1 MNNNNDAGDQPYSAT
16 VYHDGECPICNVE
29 INQMKRLDKRKRV
42 KWVDISKDQAALD
55 AAGLTYQQTMDRIH
69 VQDANQVMQTG
80 VKGFLAVWEHLPYF
94 RRMVPIVK
102 RTPLLMPLMEWGY
115 VLFAKYRL
123 KLTGKTMAK
132 AASTETTTNPENNAS
147 NVTQSGVTQ
156 LDSKHYLITGGS
168 GFIGSHLIPKLL
180 SENNTVTV
188 LTRSPAKTLSQF
200 NKTVEVIDDLASLDA
215 SMHFDVVINLAGQ
228 GIADKR
234 WSEKVIQQLF
244 DSRLMTTRALIDFM
258 QRATHKPELFIS
270 GSATGFYGLRDDEV
284 LSETGSGDSSFSSEL
299 CAEWEDEAKAAEALG
314 IRCCYLRTG
323 IVLGNGGA
331 LSKMLPPFKFGLGGP
346 MGDGKQWM
354 SWIHMDDLIGII
366 NHIVKNPKISGPVN
380 GTAPNPVTNKE
391 FATTLGKALK
401 RPAFIPL
408 PGFVLKLLMGE
419 MGEELLL
426 SGHRVVPA
434 KMTVSGYSFIHEQL
448 ESALT
453 DVVNKKS

>member
-1 MNNNNDAGDQPYSAT
+1 MINNSKTDTESYSAT

-29 INQMKRLDKRKRV
+29 INAMKRIDKTK
-42 KWVDISKDQAALD
+42 KINWVDISKDQAALD
-55 AAGLTYQQTMDRIH
+55 AAGLSYQQTMDRIH
-69 VQDANQVMQTG
+69 VQDENQVMQTG
-80 VKGFLAVWEHLPYF
+80 ANGFLSIWQHLPYF
-94 RRMVPIVK
+94 RRLVPVFK
-102 RTPLLMPLMEWGY
+102 HTPFLLPLMEWCY

-123 KLTGKTMAK
+123 KLTGRNMVNSVAHQN
-132 AASTETTTNPENNAS
+132 SENVTS
-147 NVTQSGVTQ
+147 HPTQSGVSQ

-188 LTRSPAKTLSQF
+188 LTRTPAKTLAQF
-200 NKTVEVIDDLASLDA
+200 NNTIAVIDDLSALDA
-215 SMHFDVVINLAGQ
+215 HKRFDVIINLAGQ

-244 DSRLMTTRALIDFM
+244 DSRLLTTRALVEFM
-258 QRATHKPELFIS
+258 QRAVFKPELFIS

-284 LSETGSGDSSFSSEL
+284 LSETASGDSSFSSEL

-346 MGDGKQWM
+346 MGSGKQWM

-366 NHIVKNPKISGPVN
+366 GHIVKSPKVSGPVN
-380 GTAPNPVTNKE
+380 GTAPNAVTNKE
-391 FATTLGKALK
+391 FASALGKALN

-419 MGEELLL
+419 MGQELLL

-434 KMTVSGYSFIHEQL
+434 KISVSGYSFKHEHL

-453 DVVNKKS
+453 DVLKTKP